1 MTNSPTFDRIRRKRS
16 GTVVLTTMAALG
28 GGAMLSGCGEAEATP
43 AAPSQTV
50 ASKGE
55 EVAMFENVFTCAKE
69 TGKTRE
75 ECADLRKEA
84 AAIAA
89 KEAPR
94 FEALSDCEEQ
104 YGEGKCVAGA
114 EEGTPG
120 EEHHRR
126 HFSPFIA
133 GFIWGNSS
141 SRPAPV
147 YSSRGGGYQTSRGVR
162 LSYAGAPGKYHA
174 GSRPFEKSRSVPK
187 VKAASS
193 SAKAKAGGF
202 GETSRSW
209 ALSSRSSGTSGARS
223 MGG

>member
-147 YSSRGGGYQTSRGVR
+147 YSSRGGDIRPAAGCALAMPGHRGNIMPGHD
-162 LSYAGAPGKYHA
+162 LSKNP
-174 GSRPFEKSRSVPK
+174 
-187 VKAASS
+187 AACQ
-193 SAKAKAGGF
+193 K
-202 GETSRSW
+202 
-209 ALSSRSSGTSGARS
+209 
-223 MGG
+223 